1 MGLVSGN
8 RLNRF
13 WQKGVKPIKD
23 AIGVLSALSTVDKT
37 TLVAAVNELAEGKV
51 DIAKIVASTNI
62 TEPGF
67 LMDGKTTADALAEL
81 NSNMIIFRRS
91 ISPGEDLNDIITPGL
106 YSIYSSAAP
115 QVKNLPI
122 NSACVIEILVS
133 SEYIIQKEYSLSAS
147 KTRFRSSDKWFD
159 WY

>member
-1 MGLVSGN
+1 
-8 RLNRF
+8 
-13 WQKGVKPIKD
+13 
-23 AIGVLSALSTVDKT
+23 
-37 TLVAAVNELAEGKV
+37 
-51 DIAKIVASTNI
+51 
-62 TEPGF
+62 
-67 LMDGKTTADALAEL
+67 
-81 NSNMIIFRRS
+81 MIIFRRS